1 MKTQQTISQNH
12 LKYFIGK
19 KLQVIVDKKNNNLLF
34 KYWTEFDAPDIDGV
48 VYLENSN
55 AKIGD
60 MLEVEITDSLEY
72 DMVAKLTKKE
82 KGYKRKNWG
91 KISDEKNI

>member
-1 MKTQQTISQNH
+1 M
-12 LKYFIGK
+12 
-19 KLQVIVDKKNNNLLF
+19 QVIVDKKNNNLLF

-60 MLEVEITDSLEY
+60 MVEVEIIDSLEY
-72 DMVAKLTKKE
+72 DLISELPEKIYWSKLSFQYLE
-82 KGYKRKNWG
+82 KSRCFSFQKQVWKTRHIIYFFFL
-91 KISDEKNI
+91 